1 MLDNNELLIKDIA
14 TINVGDLEF
23 GKANLAD
30 KFDLDL
36 LNKEVAEEKIDRRD
50 SGEFSLFKYSDLAMV
65 NWSWTPTNMRTRGLI
80 IDSNN
85 DIIARGF
92 NKFFN
97 YNQLIDLGVDVD
109 VNENGV
115 IMDKLDGSLGIAFKH
130 NGKWIVSTAGSLR
143 SEQAIFAT
151 KLMNEKYA
159 DTPYVEGKSILV
171 EIIYPENR
179 VVTDYKGLSDL
190 VLLGATDN
198 NGFWISP
205 DDVEWDGLRTD
216 KKRGSIKDAL
226 QAKDPEDGT
235 EGFVIRTDSGLMV
248 KVKFPH
254 YLELHRSW
262 LQVSMNNVYHSMI
275 FGEYEILLL
284 GTPDE
289 FVDDMVAYHDKIMSA
304 HDEIV
309 ADVDEF
315 GATIP
320 TELDRKQQALWVKEQ
335 NVPKHIKGLAMSK
348 YVAGLDIKISAIRS
362 AKKLGLLKKM
372 N

>member
-1 MLDNNELLIKDIA
+1 MLDNKELLIKDIA
-14 TINVGDLEF
+14 AINVGDLEF

-36 LNKEVAEEKIDRRD
+36 LNEEIAEKKIDRRD
-50 SGEFSLFKYSDLAMV
+50 SGEFSLFKYSDLAMMK
-65 NWSWTPTNMRTRGLI
+65 WSWTPTNMRTRGLI

-97 YNQLIDLGVDVD
+97 YDQLIDLGVDVD

-159 DTPYVEGKSILV
+159 DTPYTEGKSILV

-179 VVTDYKGLSDL
+179 VVTDYNGLSDL

-226 QAKDPEDGT
+226 KAKDPEDGT

-262 LQVSMNNVYHSMI
+262 LHVSINKVYHSMI
-275 FGEYEILLL
+275 FGNYETMLL

-289 FVDDMVAYHDKIMSA
+289 FVDDMKSYHDEIMSA
-304 HDEIV
+304 HDKIV

-320 TELDRKQQALWVKEQ
+320 TELDRKQQALWVREQ

-362 AKKLGLLKKM
+362 AKKLGLLKKV